1 MSLRLSGGVRSIR
14 TRNAP
19 DIDDEPSGYAAA
31 RCRDFDPEAWFPVG
45 KGDNAE
51 WQYEQV
57 RAICNR
63 CPIEKMCLTDSLERG
78 DEFGMFGGKTPDERK
93 LMRAP
98 KPTKGCLVCDEQF
111 EPSRATQSTCTPCQ
125 MRSRASGVTQLDAF
139 LRKFS
144 DELEQ
149 ACRAGVSDKAFA
161 AYLGVSHH
169 LVGRARAVLGIAPV
183 AKGGGA
189 PGARRRN
196 VVVGG

>member
-1 MSLRLSGGVRSIR
+1 MGLSIGGGVRSVR

-19 DIDDEPSGYAAA
+19 DIDDSSPWEAYAL
-31 RCRDFDPEAWFPVG
+31 CRDYNGDDWFPVG
-45 KGDNAE
+45 TGALTDLK
-51 WQYEQV
+51 YEEV
-57 RAICNR
+57 RKVCNR
-63 CPIEKMCLTDSLERG
+63 CPVSEQCLQESLERG
-78 DEFGMFGGKTPDERK
+78 DEWGMFGGLTPNERK
-93 LMRAP
+93 AMRAP
-98 KPTKGCLVCDEQF
+98 KPTKTCLVCDEQF

-189 PGARRRN
+189 PGAQRRS
-196 VVVGG
+196 VVAGG